1 MTQSWQDLDLK
12 TAVTERSVGN
22 FIVAYK
28 VQSLA
33 YVIIQLSSPIHI
45 STEKIRK
52 VVPRYYLEEQQNE
65 SVSRNYKNHL
75 QQHTVVYLIKFF

>member
-45 STEKIRK
+45 SAVKI
-52 VVPRYYLEEQQNE
+52 
-65 SVSRNYKNHL
+65 
-75 QQHTVVYLIKFF
+75 